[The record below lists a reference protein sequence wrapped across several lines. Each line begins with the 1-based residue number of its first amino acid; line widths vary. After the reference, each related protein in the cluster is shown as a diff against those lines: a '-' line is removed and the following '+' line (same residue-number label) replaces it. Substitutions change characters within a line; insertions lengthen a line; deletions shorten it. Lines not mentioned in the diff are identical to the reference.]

1 MSDDAVEEALEDLE
15 APEADVVEQETDAV
29 PDSGDS
35 AEDPADLPLE
45 ADPAD
50 VAEQA
55 RGVGSGDEED
65 YR

>member
-1 MSDDAVEEALEDLE
+1 MSDDAVGEALEDLE

-35 AEDPADLPLE
+35 DEVPADMPLE
-45 ADPAD
+45 ANPAD

-55 RGVGSGDEED
+55 RGVGLGDDED